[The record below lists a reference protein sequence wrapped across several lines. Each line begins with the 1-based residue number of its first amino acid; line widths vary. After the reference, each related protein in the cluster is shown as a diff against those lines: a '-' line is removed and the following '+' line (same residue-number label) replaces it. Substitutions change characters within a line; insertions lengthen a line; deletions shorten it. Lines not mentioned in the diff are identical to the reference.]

1 MEVNILKKE
10 KNELIFE
17 IDSVTLAEV
26 LRVYLSKDP
35 SVEFVAWKRE
45 HLTKSPVF
53 KLRTS
58 GKDAKKVLD
67 AGINAVIKEAD
78 KLLEDFKKIK

>member
-1 MEVNILKKE
+1 MEVNVLKKE

-26 LRVYLSKDP
+26 LRVYLSKD
-35 SVEFVAWKRE
+35 SAVEFVAWKRE
-45 HLTKSPVF
+45 HLTKPPVF

-67 AGINAVIKEAD
+67 AGINTVIKEAD